1 MLFHSKILL
10 FFVGSIISSTSA
22 QWNSPTYNFEMF
34 LQNNLK
40 VYPSWLRQNNLDPS
54 TPNPSSVLLLN
65 DSSLFVSVVCT
76 IRDEQMS
83 DHASESNQLDFSVEV
98 DTNRQQI
105 YFTLENKGAIK
116 FQGKYTANGTQFS
129 RPPFSGEGNWTYT
142 ATGGLSE
149 TAVYRYNIKPNG
161 YIDISQGRQEYSAKP
176 LGSERRL
183 VEFGGVL
190 NDELESTEKG
200 TVMQM
205 FIQGYESRLHNI
217 YPEHPT
223 ANHLHKYLTEL
234 FEVDFTLNLHT
245 FIESMPIGTNIV
257 KFDIFAENSL

>member
-1 MLFHSKILL
+1 MHFRSQVLL
-10 FFVGSIISSTSA
+10 FFVGILVSCISA

-34 LQNNLK
+34 LEENLK
-40 VYPSWLRQNNLDPS
+40 TYPNWLRQSNLDPT

-83 DHASESNQLDFSVEV
+83 GHAAESNQFDFSVEI
-98 DTNRQQI
+98 DTKRQHI
-105 YFTLENKGAIK
+105 YLTLENKGAIK

-129 RPPFSGEGNWTYT
+129 RPPFSGEGTWTYT
-142 ATGGLSE
+142 ATGGISE

-161 YIDISQGRQEYSAKP
+161 YIDISQGRQEYTAKP
-176 LGSERRL
+176 LGSERRQ
-183 VEFGGVL
+183 VEFEGVL
-190 NDELESTEKG
+190 NDEVESTEKG

-205 FIQGYESRLHNI
+205 FIQEYENSRLRNI

-223 ANHLHKYLTEL
+223 ANHLHKYLTEI
-234 FEVDFTLNLHT
+234 FEV
-245 FIESMPIGTNIV
+245 
-257 KFDIFAENSL
+257 IFL